1 MNKKNS
7 PIYAYNAQTKEEYV
21 FYSSAEA
28 TEFLGVKKQSRSA
41 FYPCFDAKDL
51 RHKYYRGYY
60 WSKTRIS
67 KEELSSIPSR
77 TTEVK
82 NVRSLDFINENYP
95 LYVYLKATGMKVAS
109 VRSPEE
115 FKKMFGKNTP
125 SALIIAKQSEAVG
138 KEFARSYRGYVFSR
152 TLYTSPSH
160 VLSIVNRRVKESA
173 ALRWKS
179 RREREE
185 KHGTL

>member
-1 MNKKNS
+1 MNKKSS
-7 PIYAYNAQTKEEYV
+7 PIYAYNAQTKEEYI
-21 FYSSAEA
+21 FRSSAEA

-82 NVRSLDFINENYP
+82 NIRSLDFINENNP

-109 VRSPEE
+109 IRSPEE
-115 FKKMFGKNTP
+115 FKRMFGTRQMPSSSQSKTRQLVRSLREAIEAMCSPERCTP
-125 SALIIAKQSEAVG
+125 LPPTYFPSLTSE
-138 KEFARSYRGYVFSR
+138 
-152 TLYTSPSH
+152 
-160 VLSIVNRRVKESA
+160 
-173 ALRWKS
+173 
-179 RREREE
+179 
-185 KHGTL
+185 